1 MISDDLIPV
10 RNNGKS
16 SRESGGRNGTKNG
29 KKKQREDTKRRS
41 RRNAVIPED
50 VLATIDMSG
59 TLRCEFETVQSHDGC
74 VSVRVKHSSL
84 WDHDGIRSVLQRLM
98 CDLINDLNDRPIM
111 QADLEAATSIFFRFC
126 TVFVWRRSLRQLSI
140 LHISALYLKLS
151 SVKEVEL

>member
-50 VLATIDMSG
+50 VLATSI
-59 TLRCEFETVQSHDGC
+59 CQVP
-74 VSVRVKHSSL
+74 
-84 WDHDGIRSVLQRLM
+84 
-98 CDLINDLNDRPIM
+98 CD
-111 QADLEAATSIFFRFC
+111 
-126 TVFVWRRSLRQLSI
+126 VSLRRYKVMM
-140 LHISALYLKLS
+140 A
-151 SVKEVEL
+151 V